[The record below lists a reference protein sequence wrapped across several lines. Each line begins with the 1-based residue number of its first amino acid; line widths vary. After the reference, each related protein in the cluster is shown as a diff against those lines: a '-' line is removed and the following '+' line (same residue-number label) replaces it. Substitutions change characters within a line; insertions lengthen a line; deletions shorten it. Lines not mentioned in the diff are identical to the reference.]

1 MKRIKTFA
9 LFEGEDHVKVNA
21 ALGRAVQDILEPYVS
36 FPELHKNQF
45 HAWYCITHGWGN
57 YRAYLADL
65 PQSEE
70 TMSQVKFQK
79 YHETYHSGEFGFMPN
94 HRFNRVVGDITHG
107 RLDLKWGE
115 NFQNQSVEDLMES
128 FKRPYYP
135 CWVIHQVL
143 QNDYRDPQ
151 WVTVQQRD
159 IYI

>member
-1 MKRIKTFA
+1 VKRIKAFA
-9 LFEGEDHVKVNA
+9 LFEKEEIVKVNA
-21 ALGRAVQDILEPYVS
+21 SLGRAVQDILEPYVS

-45 HAWYCITHGWGN
+45 HAWYCITQGWGN
-57 YRAYLADL
+57 YSAYLADL
-65 PQSEE
+65 PQGEE

-94 HRFNRVVGDITHG
+94 HNFNRVVGDITQG

-115 NFQNQSVEDLMES
+115 NFQNQSVEELMES

-159 IYI
+159 I